1 MTLKAPG
8 PVGVL
13 ILADC
18 FPALVVRKAS
28 CQQVQA
34 FLWFGQFPIVERP
47 QGRPGAHLDPAG
59 FLLSSSPLTFF
70 LPHHTNPGT
79 FIR

>member
-1 MTLKAPG
+1 MTLKDLG

-34 FLWFGQFPIVERP
+34 FLCFGQFPIVERP
-47 QGRPGAHLDPAG
+47 RRPLGA
-59 FLLSSSPLTFF
+59 S
-70 LPHHTNPGT
+70 
-79 FIR
+79 